1 MRRRYLDFM
10 SRQVPTTGGRAAIA
24 KEIAMNSNFRFALIV
39 MMIALPL
46 SASAQTP
53 PQKETFPDKF
63 AAANT
68 THDGC
73 LTLQQASAGGLN
85 DVVKQ
90 FPQIDVAKHG
100 CVTLDDI
107 RTYRR
112 ARNAQRRPPP
122 AAPAAPP
129 Q

>member
-1 MRRRYLDFM
+1 
-10 SRQVPTTGGRAAIA
+10 
-24 KEIAMNSNFRFALIV
+24 MNSQFRFPVIV
-39 MMIALPL
+39 VMIALPL

-53 PQKETFPDKF
+53 PQKETFRDKF

-68 THDGC
+68 SHDGC

-90 FPQIDVAKHG
+90 FAQIDSAKHG
-100 CVTLDDI
+100 CVTLTDI
-107 RTYRR
+107 RTYRQ
-112 ARNAQRRPPP
+112 ALNAQRRQPPASPPP
-122 AAPAAPP
+122 P

>member
-1 MRRRYLDFM
+1 MRRRYLDFR
-10 SRQVPTTGGRAAIA
+10 SRQVPRTGGHAAIA
-24 KEIAMNSNFRFALIV
+24 TEIAMNSHFRFALIIV
-39 MMIALPL
+39 MIALPL

-53 PQKETFPDKF
+53 PQKETFRDKF

-90 FPQIDVAKHG
+90 FAQIDVAKHG
-100 CVTLDDI
+100 CVTLAEI
-107 RTYRR
+107 RTYRQ
-112 ARNAQRRPPP
+112 ALNAQRRQP
-122 AAPAAPP
+122 PAAPP